1 MNEREHQVEVLSFR
15 NGDSRATIATDG
27 VRHVSQ
33 VNETAREHAT
43 LRAAISYLCSQGFV
57 IDPSNFRSV

>member
-1 MNEREHQVEVLSFR
+1 MNEREHQVEVLSFLK
-15 NGDSRATIATDG
+15 GDSLATIATDG

-43 LRAAISYLCSQGFV
+43 LMAAISHLCSKGYV
-57 IDPSNFRSV
+57 IDPSNFRCL